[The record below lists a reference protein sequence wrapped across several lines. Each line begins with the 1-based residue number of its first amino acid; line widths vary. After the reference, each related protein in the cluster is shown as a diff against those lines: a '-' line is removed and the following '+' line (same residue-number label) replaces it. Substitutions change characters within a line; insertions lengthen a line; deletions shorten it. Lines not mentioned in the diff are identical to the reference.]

1 MSDFFDKLNFFY
13 NLSIH
18 KLVTNEIIGKE
29 VEFIMKKGLV
39 YLALSGLIL
48 CLFCCTS
55 ENKEEY
61 TALAKIND
69 YTLSL
74 EEFQNQLAAEI
85 EFDKDFKLTKE
96 AKKRFLE
103 ELIRKELLIQE
114 SKRFNLDKKEKFV
127 RAIERYWEYTLI
139 RDLMDMKGKEISKK
153 ILISQEEIE
162 ASYRERKK
170 SDDNLPPISKLQD
183 KISEDLRERKKTRM
197 VKEWINDLKE
207 KAKIQINEKLL
218 YKD

>member
-1 MSDFFDKLNFFY
+1 
-13 NLSIH
+13 
-18 KLVTNEIIGKE
+18 
-29 VEFIMKKGLV
+29 MKKGLV

-114 SKRFNLDKKEKFV
+114 SKRCNLDKKEKFV

>member
-1 MSDFFDKLNFFY
+1 
-13 NLSIH
+13 
-18 KLVTNEIIGKE
+18 
-29 VEFIMKKGLV
+29 MKKALT
-39 YLALSGLIL
+39 YLIVFGFIF

-55 ENKEEY
+55 ENKESP
-61 TALAKIND
+61 TTLARIND

-85 EFDKDFKLTKE
+85 EFDEDFKLTKE
-96 AKKRFLE
+96 AKKQFLD

-114 SKRFNLDKKEKFV
+114 AKRFNLDKKEKFV

-139 RDLMDMKGKEISKK
+139 KDLMDMKGEEISKR

-162 ASYRERKK
+162 DSYKERKK
-170 SDDNLPPISKLQD
+170 SDDTLPPLSQLREEISK
-183 KISEDLRERKKTRM
+183 DLRERKKTRM
-197 VKEWINDLKE
+197 IKEWINNLKE
-207 KAKIQINEKLL
+207 KAEIQINEGIL